1 MRPCRRRKSYF
12 PSSEIAGL
20 ELGEEAKIRHRQR
33 AKSVWSLV
41 QPAQSKEV
49 KKVGQA
55 AASHHRI
62 RSAWK
67 KAEEHLPSRVC
78 SSGQGAQAR
87 EEMLA

>member
-41 QPAQSKEV
+41 HSVRIKEARREM
-49 KKVGQA
+49 QA
-55 AASHHRI
+55 AASYR
-62 RSAWK
+62 RSSSAWRE
-67 KAEEHLPSRVC
+67 AEERLFFRR
-78 SSGQGAQAR
+78 SGTGQST
-87 EEMLA
+87 